1 MTIAPQQQ
9 HKTSTNPI
17 QDMTFNGLHW
27 IEASAGTGKT
37 YTLSSL
43 MVRIFLD
50 KYYPHQVIATTFTR
64 KATAELK
71 SRIRARVE
79 ETLRYIQRY
88 QHLNSVEMTQK
99 IEQESDP
106 LLQKV
111 LQDYG
116 SRMDYARRRLGLVL
130 NQLDELF
137 VGTLDSFSQKL
148 LREFA
153 FESGRIERAELTED
167 QDLYIQ
173 QLIHDVLREWIQ
185 QQPQYVINQMY
196 LQNQLKAPEHYV
208 GLVRDALN
216 FSANHFQSVR
226 QVEWDLGE
234 LDACIE
240 QLVNISPAELL
251 KIQTYCAETPKY
263 FHKNFHAKL
272 SEICSNFSDW
282 AVQLSEQKGMCFF
295 DPASQAAFYQKL

>member
-9 HKTSTNPI
+9 HKISTNPI
-17 QDMTFNGLHW
+17 QDMTFTGLHW

-71 SRIRARVE
+71 SRVRARVE

-88 QHLNSVEMTQK
+88 QHLNSVEMAQQ

-106 LLQKV
+106 LFQKV
-111 LQDYG
+111 LKDYG
-116 SRMDYARRRLGLVL
+116 NRMDYARRRLGLVL

-173 QLIHDVLREWIQ
+173 QLMHDVLREWIQ
-185 QQPQYVINQMY
+185 HQPQYIINQM
-196 LQNQLKAPEHYV
+196 
-208 GLVRDALN
+208 
-216 FSANHFQSVR
+216 
-226 QVEWDLGE
+226 
-234 LDACIE
+234 
-240 QLVNISPAELL
+240 
-251 KIQTYCAETPKY
+251 
-263 FHKNFHAKL
+263 
-272 SEICSNFSDW
+272 
-282 AVQLSEQKGMCFF
+282 
-295 DPASQAAFYQKL
+295 